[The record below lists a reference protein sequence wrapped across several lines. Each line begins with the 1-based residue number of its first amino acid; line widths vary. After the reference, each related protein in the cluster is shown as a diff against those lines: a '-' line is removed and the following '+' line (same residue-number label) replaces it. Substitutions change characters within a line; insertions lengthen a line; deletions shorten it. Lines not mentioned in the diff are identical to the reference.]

1 MVKVVI
7 ITDSGQE
14 ACNRYRFHVS
24 ESNIMAC
31 FFFMIS
37 LTVDL
42 IEIQIQNR
50 YFQSKTSQER
60 TLNPAILILIYS
72 NQKCSF
78 LSLDSK
84 QIKN

>member
-1 MVKVVI
+1 
-7 ITDSGQE
+7 
-14 ACNRYRFHVS
+14 
-24 ESNIMAC
+24 
-31 FFFMIS
+31 MIS

-78 LSLDSK
+78 FIIR
-84 QIKN
+84 Q